1 MSRLR
6 VSLRY
11 KILLVIAGVLLVA
24 MGTYLYLASSLFTQD
39 KLVYIYDLN
48 ASLVSSLTEQT
59 RSNLTVMQQE
69 LEVFA
74 QEGQKDPAAELFK
87 REPDLLRVQIY
98 RKQGALWTLASSVV
112 HREALELTQLR
123 DEDMQTLR
131 KARPLPLA
139 AVAALDNDIYIQ
151 NSSLPPDAA
160 VLTLAY
166 RHAPDVLIAAD
177 FRHERLLRIFAR
189 SKLHQTFL
197 IDGRGEVLAH
207 PQGARV
213 IEHQDLSAYPL
224 VQAALATD
232 ATEGVKEFPGGDDQS
247 PQIGAYGRVGV
258 GRLWVLTQIPKREA
272 LRASR
277 ELVGRSALFAVAIL
291 LTAFIVSVFFSR
303 LLTAPIRSL
312 SAAAERIGQRQF
324 NVDVAVRANDEIG
337 DLARTFQRMAQQ
349 LQSTEAQLVQSEK
362 MAAFGQLGAGITHEV
377 KNPMTSIV
385 GFTQLA
391 LRKLDDPAAAEELL
405 KLVEQEALRCQEI
418 LVNFLKFARAGAG
431 EQAPVQVS
439 EVVQGAARILK
450 HQLNLTGVKLD
461 LDLADGMPTV
471 QGNAAELQQVLLNLA
486 INAQQAMPKG
496 GRVIMKTERRAD
508 GVVIEVTD
516 DGPGIPEAIRTK
528 IFEPFFTT
536 KRAGEGTG
544 LGLSVSFGIIKA
556 HKGTIDVTSAEGQ
569 GCSFRIQLP
578 LPSLLA

>member
-11 KILLVIAGVLLVA
+11 KILGVIAGVLLAA
-24 MGTYLYLASSLFTQD
+24 MGAYLYLASSLFTED

-48 ASLVSSLTEQT
+48 ASLISSLTEQT

-74 QEGQKDPAAELFK
+74 LEGQRNPAEALFK
-87 REPDLLRVQIY
+87 REPDILRVQVY
-98 RKQGALWTLASSVV
+98 RRQGAQWTLVNSAV

-131 KARPLPLA
+131 KSRPLPLA
-139 AVAALDNDIYIQ
+139 AVAALENDVYIQ

-166 RHAPDVLIAAD
+166 RQAPDVVIAAD

-213 IEHQDLSAYPL
+213 IEHQDLSTYPL

-232 ATEGVKEFPGGDDQS
+232 AGEGVKEFAGGEDHS

-277 ELVGRSALFAVAIL
+277 ELVVRSALFAVAIL
-291 LTAFIVSVFFSR
+291 LVAFIVSVFFSR
-303 LLTAPIRSL
+303 VLTAPIRSL

-324 NVDVAVRANDEIG
+324 NVNVPVHTNDEIG
-337 DLARTFQRMAQQ
+337 DLARTFQRMAEQ
-349 LQSTEAQLVQSEK
+349 LKLTEAQLVQSEK

-391 LRKLDDPAAAEELL
+391 QRKLNDPAAAGELL

-431 EQAPVQVS
+431 EQEPVQVS

-461 LDLADGMPTV
+461 LELADGIPAV

-496 GRVIMKTERRAD
+496 GRVVMKTRGSAD

-516 DGPGIPEAIRTK
+516 NGPGIPEAIRTK

-536 KRAGEGTG
+536 KPAGEGTG

-556 HKGTIDVTSAEGQ
+556 HKGTIDLTSTEGQ
-569 GCSFRIQLP
+569 GSSFRIRLP
-578 LPSLLA
+578 LPGLLA